1 MLGGY
6 STLDSG
12 SFVAHPEVSAPGKVD
27 GSHRTREGRGGM
39 QAIALG
45 RKDLVLPQ
53 QSRQSHG
60 ASTSQPIGLYSA
72 KHNIMG

>member
-6 STLDSG
+6 ATLDSG

-53 QSRQSHG
+53 Q
-60 ASTSQPIGLYSA
+60 
-72 KHNIMG
+72 